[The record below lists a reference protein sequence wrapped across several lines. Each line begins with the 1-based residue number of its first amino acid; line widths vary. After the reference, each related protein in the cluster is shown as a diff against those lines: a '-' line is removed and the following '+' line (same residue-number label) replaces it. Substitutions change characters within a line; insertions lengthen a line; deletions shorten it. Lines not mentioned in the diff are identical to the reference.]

1 MRTFQVTF
9 PDRNDMPT
17 EAAEFAGVARITGG
31 IGVEFRLPERGIG
44 LWEWKITFRA
54 VVPIAAMHEDGDA
67 F

>member
-1 MRTFQVTF
+1 
-9 PDRNDMPT
+9 MPT